1 MEQDVTRNDDQSEDL
16 SLLKVRGSKGKDED
30 RDYVKKLANAIIQV
44 FSKHGVAR
52 LRCVGAGAVNNATK
66 AALIAKGEAFKR
78 GDNLVS
84 YDKCF
89 TEVPFEN
96 SPGKVD
102 IKTGI
107 IKEVKSV
114 EEFCKGD

>member
-1 MEQDVTRNDDQSEDL
+1 MEQNDVHNVDNYEDPA
-16 SLLKVRGSKGKDED
+16 LLKVRGSKSKEED
-30 RDYVKKLANAIIQV
+30 RDYVKKLANAITQV
-44 FSKHGVAR
+44 FSKHGLAR

-78 GDNLVS
+78 GQELVS

-89 TEVPFEN
+89 TEVSFQN
-96 SPGKVD
+96 GDNVD

-107 IKEVKSV
+107 IKEVKMF
-114 EEFCKGD
+114 EDFCKGE